1 MTSELP
7 LDSDNPF
14 LSERKPRIMDIPV
27 NVQVVLGNKRLPMA
41 ALFNL
46 SRGSVIEF
54 DKKVGEPVD
63 LLANE
68 RLIARG
74 EIQITDDGRLSISIT
89 EIVSSAA

>member
-1 MTSELP
+1 MSETASP
-7 LDSDNPF
+7 YENPF
-14 LSERKPRIMDIPV
+14 LAERRPRIMDIPV

-41 ALFNL
+41 ALFDL

-54 DKKVGEPVD
+54 DKKVGEPID
-63 LLANE
+63 LMANE

-89 EIVSSAA
+89 EIVSSSS

>member
-1 MTSELP
+1 MSESASP
-7 LDSDNPF
+7 TENPF
-14 LSERKPRIMDIPV
+14 LAERKPRIMDIPV

-54 DKKVGEPVD
+54 DKKVGEPID
-63 LLANE
+63 LMANE

-89 EIVSSAA
+89 EIVSSSS

>member
-1 MTSELP
+1 M
-7 LDSDNPF
+7 SDASSSD
-14 LSERKPRIMDIPV
+14 LSMSHDRRPRIMDIPV
-27 NVQVVLGNKRLPMA
+27 NLQVVLGTRRIPMA
-41 ALFNL
+41 ALFDL

-74 EIQITDDGRLSISIT
+74 EIQATDDGRLSVSIT
-89 EIVSSAA
+89 EITSGGD

>member
-1 MTSELP
+1 MSDSPTPDTSGAH
-7 LDSDNPF
+7 D
-14 LSERKPRIMDIPV
+14 RRPRIMDIPV
-27 NVQVVLGNKRLPMA
+27 NLQIVLGSRRLPMA
-41 ALFNL
+41 ALFDL

-74 EIQITDDGRLSISIT
+74 EIQATDDGRLSISIT
-89 EIVSSAA
+89 EITSGGD

>member
-1 MTSELP
+1 MS
-7 LDSDNPF
+7 DSPTPDPGAP
-14 LSERKPRIMDIPV
+14 RDRRPRIMDIPV
-27 NVQVVLGNKRLPMA
+27 NLQVVLGSRRLPMA
-41 ALFNL
+41 ALFDL

-74 EIQITDDGRLSISIT
+74 EIQATDDGRLSISIT
-89 EIVSSAA
+89 EITAGGD

>member
-1 MTSELP
+1 MSESAFPDLNAGR
-7 LDSDNPF
+7 D
-14 LSERKPRIMDIPV
+14 RRPRLMDIPV
-27 NVQVVLGNKRLPMA
+27 NLQVVLGARRMPMS
-41 ALFNL
+41 ALFDL

-74 EIQITDDGRLSISIT
+74 EIQATDDGRLSISIT
-89 EIVSSAA
+89 EITSGGD

>member
-1 MTSELP
+1 MS
-7 LDSDNPF
+7 DSPTPD
-14 LSERKPRIMDIPV
+14 LGIGRDRRPRIMDIPV
-27 NVQVVLGNKRLPMA
+27 NLQVVLGSRRLPMA
-41 ALFNL
+41 ALFDL

-74 EIQITDDGRLSISIT
+74 EIQATDDGRLSISIT
-89 EIVSSAA
+89 EITAGGD

>member
-1 MTSELP
+1 MSETATSE
-7 LDSDNPF
+7 NPF
-14 LSERKPRIMDIPV
+14 LTERKPRIMDIPV

-54 DKKVGEPVD
+54 DKKVGEPID
-63 LLANE
+63 LMANE

-89 EIVSSAA
+89 EIVSSAS

>member
-1 MTSELP
+1 MSETV
-7 LDSDNPF
+7 SSSENPF
-14 LSERKPRIMDIPV
+14 LAERRPRIMDIPV

-41 ALFNL
+41 ALFDL

-54 DKKVGEPVD
+54 DKKVGEPID
-63 LLANE
+63 LMANE

-89 EIVSSAA
+89 EIVSSSS

>member
-1 MTSELP
+1 
-7 LDSDNPF
+7 
-14 LSERKPRIMDIPV
+14 
-27 NVQVVLGNKRLPMA
+27 MA

>member
-1 MTSELP
+1 MS
-7 LDSDNPF
+7 DSPNPD
-14 LSERKPRIMDIPV
+14 LGMPRDRRPRIMDIPV
-27 NVQVVLGNKRLPMA
+27 NLQVVLGSRRLPMA
-41 ALFNL
+41 ALFDL

-74 EIQITDDGRLSISIT
+74 EIQATDDGRLSISIT
-89 EIVSSAA
+89 EITAGGD

>member
-1 MTSELP
+1 MSESVSP
-7 LDSDNPF
+7 PSENPF
-14 LSERKPRIMDIPV
+14 LSERRPRIMDIPV

-41 ALFNL
+41 ALFDL

-54 DKKVGEPVD
+54 DKKVGEPID
-63 LLANE
+63 LMANE

-89 EIVSSAA
+89 EIVSSSS

>member
-1 MTSELP
+1 MTTDLPASEIAA
-7 LDSDNPF
+7 SA
-14 LSERKPRIMDIPV
+14 ERKPRIMDIPV
-27 NVQVVLGNKRLPMA
+27 NVQVVLGARRLPMA
-41 ALFNL
+41 ALFDL

-74 EIQITDDGRLSISIT
+74 EIQATEDGKLSISIT
-89 EIVSSAA
+89 EIVSSSD